1 MERSETDGES
11 DTEHSTMSDSTDES
25 GGEESTARQNTRVR
39 VSETRDKVT
48 LKTSVKRGTGTR
60 DQDKG
65 TIKCKGD
72 SPEAVAKEIE
82 GTLDELEDRN
92 IFERL
97 RGTQP
102 ERDTEEVGL

>member
-1 MERSETDGES
+1 MTDNITHHLNES
-11 DTEHSTMSDSTDES
+11 
-25 GGEESTARQNTRVR
+25 A
-39 VSETRDKVT
+39 DKITVK
-48 LKTSVKRGTGTR
+48 LNVKRGSGTR